1 MTTNGQHEP
10 LPWQQRLEAVLPV
23 FGHRNWIV
31 IADSA
36 YPAHCAAGVET
47 ILAADD
53 HLKVLQMVL
62 DRLEASLHV
71 NAMLHVDAELAVAP
85 EEDAPGIST
94 YRRELDRLLNGRER
108 LPATH
113 DRILA
118 RIDEAAGRF
127 RILIIKTPM
136 RIPYTSV
143 FLELGCRYW
152 PAKAESNLRASLNGT
167 GASNSELRN
176 GLRS

>member
-1 MTTNGQHEP
+1 MNTNDHHGP
-10 LPWQQRLEAVLPV
+10 LPWQQRLEAVLPF

-31 IADSA
+31 VADSA

-47 ILAADD
+47 VLAADD
-53 HLKVLQMVL
+53 HLMVLQTVL
-62 DRLEASLHV
+62 DRLDASLHV
-71 NAMLHVDAELAVAP
+71 NASLHIDAELAAAR
-85 EEDAPGIST
+85 EEDAPGVST
-94 YRRELDRLLNGRER
+94 YRRELDRLLDGRDR
-108 LPATH
+108 FPAIH

-118 RIDEAAGRF
+118 RVDEAACRF

-152 PAKAESNLRASLNGT
+152 PVRAENNLRAVLNG
-167 GASNSELRN
+167 ASAKSELGK